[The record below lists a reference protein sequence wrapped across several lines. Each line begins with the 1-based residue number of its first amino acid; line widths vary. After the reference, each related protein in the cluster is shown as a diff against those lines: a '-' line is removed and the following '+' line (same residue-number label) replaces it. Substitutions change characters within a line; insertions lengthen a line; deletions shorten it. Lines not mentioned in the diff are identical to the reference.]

1 MKFFTRKELLAVVL
15 IFGAIALASLS
26 NFKVSLRRARD
37 VQRKSDVRSVTD
49 ALVKY
54 SEDFGPFPLSEDGKT
69 VACRGSE
76 TKIDEKGRI
85 TGLVACE
92 WGRDSLA
99 DISDPAYPPY
109 LLTLPQDPL
118 FEKGYQYLYLSNG
131 KRFQLYA
138 SLEGTD
144 EPEYDPKIIARKLSC
159 GEFICNFGLSYG
171 ATPLDKS
178 IEEYENELLR
188 DKK

>member
-15 IFGAIALASLS
+15 ILGVVILASLS

-37 VQRKSDVRSVTD
+37 VQRKNDIRSVSD
-49 ALVKY
+49 ALIKY
-54 SEDFGPFPLSEDGKT
+54 NEDFGPFPLAEDGKI
-69 VACRGSE
+69 VGCHGPE

-92 WGRDSLA
+92 WGRDALA
-99 DISDPAYPPY
+99 DK
-109 LLTLPQDPL
+109 LPQDPL
-118 FEKGYQYLYLSNG
+118 FEEGLRYLYLSSG
-131 KRFQLYA
+131 EHFQLYA

-144 EPEYDPKIIARKLSC
+144 EPEYDEKIVARNLSC
-159 GEFICNFGLSYG
+159 GSQICNFGLSYG

-178 IEEYENELLR
+178 IEEYENELL
-188 DKK
+188 KLK